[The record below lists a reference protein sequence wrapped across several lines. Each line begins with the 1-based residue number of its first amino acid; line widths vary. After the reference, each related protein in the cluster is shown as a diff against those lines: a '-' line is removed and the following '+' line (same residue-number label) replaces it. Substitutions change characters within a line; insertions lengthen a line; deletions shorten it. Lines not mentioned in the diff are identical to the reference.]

1 MGGERGR
8 EGEGDEGVVGR
19 KLSDQIGAL
28 YCTVYTHKSK
38 RQGKR
43 RGGGMI
49 QNKIREA
56 AKKKFPAKKFPN
68 IRQ

>member
-28 YCTVYTHKSK
+28 YMYCIYT
-38 RQGKR
+38 
-43 RGGGMI
+43 
-49 QNKIREA
+49 
-56 AKKKFPAKKFPN
+56 
-68 IRQ
+68 